1 MGCFDQYYKYTIN
14 NTLLIRKYM
23 LRINRFITTTQT
35 PEATYI
41 PMSIMKPVPQRRC
54 INYKK
59 VEAPVYYKMETK
71 LCEELG
77 ITYSELH
84 KQSVRRLFNSRLN
97 AQQLE
102 LVY

>member
-1 MGCFDQYYKYTIN
+1 MQRPIP
-14 NTLLIRKYM
+14 
-23 LRINRFITTTQT
+23 TQ
-35 PEATYI
+35 
-41 PMSIMKPVPQRRC
+41 RC

-84 KQSVRRLFNSRLN
+84 KQSVRRLFNARQS

>member
-1 MGCFDQYYKYTIN
+1 MT
-14 NTLLIRKYM
+14 
-23 LRINRFITTTQT
+23 
-35 PEATYI
+35 
-41 PMSIMKPVPQRRC
+41 MKQPIPQRRC

-84 KQSVRRLFNSRLN
+84 KQSVRRLFNSRQN
-97 AQQLE
+97 ALQLE
-102 LVY
+102 LI

>member
-1 MGCFDQYYKYTIN
+1 
-14 NTLLIRKYM
+14 
-23 LRINRFITTTQT
+23 
-35 PEATYI
+35 
-41 PMSIMKPVPQRRC
+41 MSIMKPVPQKRC

-84 KQSVRRLFNSRLN
+84 KQSVRRMFNARQS

>member
-1 MGCFDQYYKYTIN
+1 
-14 NTLLIRKYM
+14 
-23 LRINRFITTTQT
+23 
-35 PEATYI
+35 
-41 PMSIMKPVPQRRC
+41 MSIMKPVPQRRC

-84 KQSVRRLFNSRLN
+84 KQSVRRLFNAR
-97 AQQLE
+97 QLE
-102 LVY
+102 LVWIMKQVKVNPVNYQILLELSKKAHKSPENFLGDLLAEKYQEKK